1 MKKGTKILFAILCST
16 VICNNSWGQTG
27 FKVNPQSGCT
37 GSAVDFTNTSSG
49 SYKFAHF
56 DFGDGT
62 DSYGDNLQHVY
73 TSAGNYTVTMWLLKN
88 DGTKTSPVTQ
98 TVKIEET
105 PSIEIADD
113 SQMAHLTVTTN
124 QSVSYEWYLGGNKL
138 NGTSNTLFYHQS
150 GTYSVTIKN
159 SSGCT
164 ASAEMYV
171 SAQSSVVIERQD
183 PTAIKVANNVIT
195 PGLKDGINDVLFI
208 NDLEYYE
215 HPLVVVIYDKRGKI
229 VYRNY
234 NYSNTDGFQ
243 GNDEDG
249 NELFA
254 GTYYYVIK
262 SQGRKGVTG
271 FVDIIR

>member
-16 VICNNSWGQTG
+16 VICNNSWGQAG
-27 FKVNPQSGCT
+27 FTVTPQTACT
-37 GSAVDFTNTSSG
+37 GDAVDFANTSSG

-62 DSYGDNLQHVY
+62 DSYGDKLQHVY

-88 DGTKTSPVTQ
+88 DGTKTSPVTK
-98 TVKIEET
+98 TVKIDDT
-105 PSIEIADD
+105 PTIEIADD
-113 SQMAHLTVTTN
+113 SRMSQITVTTN
-124 QSVSYEWYLGGNKL
+124 QSVSYEWYLGKNKL
-138 NGTSNTLFYHQS
+138 DVTSNPLFYYES
-150 GTYSVTIKN
+150 GNYSVTIKN

-164 ASAEMYV
+164 ASAEIRV
-171 SAQSSVVIERQD
+171 STQTIESKD
-183 PTAIKVANNVIT
+183 NTIIKVANNVIT
-195 PGLKDGINDVLFI
+195 PGLQDGVNDVLFI
-208 NDLEYYE
+208 TDVAEFE
-215 HPLVVVIYDKRGKI
+215 HPCIVIIYDKRGKI

-234 NYSNTDGFQ
+234 NYSNTNGFQ